1 MHSSSFGEQYG
12 HVLSIVHEKSAV
24 KTNDN
29 LYRVSTARAYMNN
42 WVSIPVSTNI
52 DS

>member
-12 HVLSIVHEKSAV
+12 HVLSIIHEKSAV
-24 KTNDN
+24 KTNN